1 MEKWIAN
8 LTDGQG
14 NIITGYEQELEGS
27 REEVLTDYQ
36 YYLFLERDEE
46 IPPERIDLTPVDWE

>member
-1 MEKWIAN
+1 MRWIAN

-14 NIITGYEQELEGS
+14 NIITGYEQELTGN
-27 REEVLTDYQ
+27 REEVLAEYQ

-46 IPPERIDLTPVDWE
+46 VPPERIDLEPID